1 MADRQ
6 NHCAGLSD
14 AKTMTEKSA
23 SLEAKLSDL
32 TEERTELEAKI
43 DELIADMADAAPEQR
58 KTGDWAPDGKLTRHY
73 LELTNRLGE
82 VEGDIIDLSRQLAA
96 GDGPALPN

>member
-1 MADRQ
+1 
-6 NHCAGLSD
+6 
-14 AKTMTEKSA
+14 MTKKSED
-23 SLEAKLSDL
+23 LEARISDL

-58 KTGDWAPDGKLTRHY
+58 KTGDWATDGRLTRQY
-73 LELTNRLGE
+73 LELTNRLGD
-82 VEGDIIDLSRQLAA
+82 VERDIIDLSRQLAA